1 MSAQSNIALTITL
14 GSALICGCASG
25 NGAGGISTAPV
36 SSPSL
41 AGDSGM
47 NTTGQVSDLDAHR
60 TQVQNDTEAFLAHR
74 QQQAAAVE
82 PTIEWTMPG
91 RATSGGSATPPAPT
105 TDSQTQTVTVQ
116 GPVEESITVAAP
128 NATATIE
135 DADATGQLQQAMIDF
150 SRELYVSSTWSDRPL
165 KELMVLASLAMLD
178 PERAIDPQAIPDLTP
193 EERGLL
199 ATMQKYFI
207 AIGNDMDSEINP
219 MLALSTATTELQ
231 RRLKQTPD
239 LELPTLALCTR
250 VGGFGDFD
258 EWNAKTEQEHY
269 SFIAHTSQPV
279 IIYLEMEGFTS
290 NLNDNDLWETVTS
303 QHLTIYSDRDGIP
316 VWKEDWQSA
325 SDRSRKR
332 RRDYFTV
339 QKIELPRGLSVGKYQ
354 LKVRVRDEKTGAE
367 TEQNIPFTMTAG
379 VLN

>member
-1 MSAQSNIALTITL
+1 MGAQSGIALTLTL
-14 GSALICGCASG
+14 GSVLGCGCAPGS
-25 NGAGGISTAPV
+25 GAGQISTTPV
-36 SSPSL
+36 PSPSL
-41 AGDSGM
+41 SGESAVD
-47 NTTGQVSDLDAHR
+47 TGGRVSDLEAHR

-91 RATSGGSATPPAPT
+91 RDTSVGSSTTPPPTTEPPAPT
-105 TDSQTQTVTVQ
+105 TTMT
-116 GPVEESITVAAP
+116 GPVDEPVTVAASS
-128 NATATIE
+128 TVVTVE
-135 DADATGQLQQAMIDF
+135 DADASGQLQQAMIDF

-178 PERAIDPQAIPDLTP
+178 PERAIDPQAIPDLTM
-193 EERGLL
+193 EERSLL

-207 AIGNDMDSEINP
+207 AIGTDMDSETNP

-258 EWNAKTEQEHY
+258 EWSPKTDQKHY
-269 SFIAHTSQPV
+269 SFVAHTSQPV

-339 QKIELPRGLSVGKYQ
+339 QKFQLPRGLSVGRYQ

>member
-1 MSAQSNIALTITL
+1 MSAPIKITVLLITL
-14 GSALICGCASG
+14 TSLLGSGCAPKKTVATDA
-25 NGAGGISTAPV
+25 GAPAPV
-36 SSPSL
+36 PNL
-41 AGDSGM
+41 A
-47 NTTGQVSDLDAHR
+47 NQAPINEPPSDLEAHR
-60 TQVQNDTEAFLAHR
+60 RQVQQDTEAFLAHR
-74 QQQAAAVE
+74 QGTGSE

-91 RATSGGSATPPAPT
+91 QTSTAITATGEPATLPTIANVRPQPPHGPMEEGSTETA
-105 TDSQTQTVTVQ
+105 SSQTVT
-116 GPVEESITVAAP
+116 PT
-128 NATATIE
+128 TAT
-135 DADATGQLQQAMIDF
+135 DDLRQSMIDF
-150 SRELYVSSTWSDRPL
+150 SRELYVSSTWSDQPL
-165 KELMVLASLAMLD
+165 KELLVLASLSMLD
-178 PERAIDPQAIPDLTP
+178 PERAIDPNAIPDLTD
-193 EERGLL
+193 EERALL

-207 AIGNDMDSEINP
+207 AIGNDIDSEANP
-219 MLALSTATTELQ
+219 LLAMTTATTELQ

-239 LELPTLALCTR
+239 LDLPTLALCTR

-258 EWNAKTEQEHY
+258 EWRILNDMEQY
-269 SFIAHTSQPV
+269 SFIAHTKQPV

-290 NLNDNDLWETVTS
+290 NLNENNLWETVTS

-339 QKIELPRGLSVGKYQ
+339 QKFELPRGLSVGKYQ
-354 LKVRVRDEKTGAE
+354 LKIRVRDEKTGAE